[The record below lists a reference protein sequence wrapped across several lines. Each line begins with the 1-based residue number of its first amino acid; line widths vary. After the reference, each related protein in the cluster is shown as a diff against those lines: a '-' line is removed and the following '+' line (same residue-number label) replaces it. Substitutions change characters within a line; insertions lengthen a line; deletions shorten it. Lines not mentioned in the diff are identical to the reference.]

1 MKRCQDVV
9 LFLLVLAIVG
19 QGLYLVL
26 RAAPGEDTGGLAA
39 EALVGDTLG
48 SLEGYLEEGV
58 PTTVPPQAERGTVT
72 VLYAFRS
79 ECAFC
84 DDVAPAWGRHFTTAV
99 FGTSNVRRIAL
110 TRDLPATAADYA
122 QRFGWQVDLLSVSQ
136 LGDTSR
142 EYSLVS
148 RTPRV
153 FVFDSDG
160 VLRFHDHGAELERID
175 QAIATIS
182 AARVHHTPGENQP

>member
-1 MKRCQDVV
+1 MKRYQDMA
-9 LFLLVLAIVG
+9 LFLLVLAIGG
-19 QGLYLVL
+19 QGLYWVL
-26 RAAPGEDTGGLAA
+26 RTAPGEDAGVPAA
-39 EALVGDTLG
+39 AVLVGDTLD

-58 PTTVPPQAERGTVT
+58 LTTVHLQAERGTVT
-72 VLYAFRS
+72 VLYAFHS

-99 FGTSNVRRIAL
+99 SGTSSVRRIAL
-110 TRDLPATAADYA
+110 TRDLPATAAGYA

-148 RTPRV
+148 RTPWV

-182 AARVHHTPGENQP
+182 ANRAHHAP